1 MGVLRTF
8 PPFPQTQQQQHVSI
22 FQFLFNVPTMS
33 NKKEKYERTKLK
45 KERKLKEN
53 FKWNRTKKQQEL
65 ILRIEGDS
73 RYMCARQQTYMYMRK
88 RNYNIYTLYI
98 YILYIQTE
106 SSMRGEFFKQPI

>member
-1 MGVLRTF
+1 MES
-8 PPFPQTQQQQHVSI
+8 H
-22 FQFLFNVPTMS
+22 
-33 NKKEKYERTKLK
+33 KKQ
-45 KERKLKEN
+45 
-53 FKWNRTKKQQEL
+53 QQEL

-73 RYMCARQQTYMYMRK
+73 RYMCARQQIYMYMRK